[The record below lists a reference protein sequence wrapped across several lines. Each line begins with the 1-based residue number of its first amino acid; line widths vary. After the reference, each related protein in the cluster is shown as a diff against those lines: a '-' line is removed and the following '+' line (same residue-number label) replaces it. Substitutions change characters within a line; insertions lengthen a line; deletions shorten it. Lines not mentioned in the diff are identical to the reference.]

1 MFPIKEDIQIFN
13 FQELDVNV
21 KERVDYRE
29 MGMMRPERVGG
40 WGGGGDLFQIILQ
53 IRYTCLWG
61 EGKGDH
67 SRQQLLFK
75 EM

>member
-1 MFPIKEDIQIFN
+1 MFPVKEDIQIFN

-40 WGGGGDLFQIILQ
+40 WGAGRLL
-53 IRYTCLWG
+53 
-61 EGKGDH
+61 GK
-67 SRQQLLFK
+67 
-75 EM
+75 EVTI

>member
-1 MFPIKEDIQIFN
+1 MIVKNIVKNEYNKACFQSEDIRIFN

-40 WGGGGDLFQIILQ
+40 WGGGG
-53 IRYTCLWG
+53 Y
-61 EGKGDH
+61 
-67 SRQQLLFK
+67 
-75 EM
+75 